1 MINNFRILDC
11 DLQLCRTFGLFIS
24 GNSYDTFENPMG
36 LYDILFTHRETFQDN
51 FDSIKKYTKPNS
63 KIVTDISTESG
74 NIDDFLNVY
83 KKIVASNPYQFYLI
97 CDAPIPN
104 KEQYGDN
111 VKILDSHD
119 ISFYAYLNT
128 NSDSFDMLESSI
140 DASLHNGFLSLNNS
154 CRIHR
159 VYLLTQLLDK
169 NLPIDKCSFLFS
181 IGSPQGWKYNKD
193 VFKSC
198 LDSLLETN
206 FISNELYD
214 KTFNYTLP
222 KILDYDNT
230 NGTFIYN
237 KLNSLYDTILNLIT
251 ENLTGMSN
259 GDISN
264 DKIYTFT
271 EKTIK
276 PFIAKQIPIFFALP
290 GHLNV
295 LRNLG
300 FDLFDDLIDNSY
312 DTEMN
317 HVKRLDLILNELQR
331 LMQIDLVEFKNKNK
345 NRFDSN
351 FKLLDTL
358 TQRGQ
363 NLIKI
368 FLHEE
373 ILK

>member
-1 MINNFRILDC
+1 MIDNFRILDC
-11 DLQLCRTFGLFIS
+11 DLQLCRTLGLFIS
-24 GNSYDTFENPMG
+24 ENSYDTLEHSNG
-36 LYDILFTHRETFQDN
+36 VYDLIFTHRETFQDN
-51 FDSIKKYTKPNS
+51 FDSVKKYTKPNS

-83 KKIVASNPYQFYLI
+83 KKIASSNPYQFYLI

-104 KEQYGDN
+104 KEHYGDN

-119 ISFYAYLNT
+119 IVFYAYLNT
-128 NSDSFDMLESSI
+128 SSDTFDMLQTSI
-140 DASLHNGFLSLNNS
+140 DASIHNGFLSLNNS
-154 CRIHR
+154 CRLHR
-159 VYLLTQLLDK
+159 VYLLTQILDK

-181 IGSPQGWKYNKD
+181 TGTPIGWKYNKD

-198 LDSLLETN
+198 LDILLETN
-206 FISNELYD
+206 IISNELYN
-214 KTFNYTLP
+214 KTFNYSLP

-237 KLNSLYDTILNLIT
+237 NLTNLYDTILNLVT

-276 PFIAKQIPIFFALP
+276 PYIAKQIPLFFALP

-295 LRNLG
+295 LRELG

-317 HVKRLDLILNELQR
+317 HVKRLDLILNELEK
-331 LMQIDLVEFKNKNK
+331 LLKLDLIEYKKNNHH
-345 NRFDSN
+345 RFDYN
-351 FKLLDTL
+351 YNLLEIL
-358 TQRGQ
+358 TKSGEE
-363 NLIKI
+363 KVKS
-368 FLHEE
+368 FLYEE

>member
-1 MINNFRILDC
+1 MIDNFRILDC
-11 DLQLCRTFGLFIS
+11 DLQLCRTLGLFIS
-24 GNSYDTFENPMG
+24 ENSYDTLEHSNG
-36 LYDILFTHRETFQDN
+36 VYDLIFTHRETFQDN
-51 FDSIKKYTKPNS
+51 FDSVKKYTKPNS

-83 KKIVASNPYQFYLI
+83 KKIASSNPYQFYLI

-104 KEQYGDN
+104 KEHYGDN

-119 ISFYAYLNT
+119 IVFYAYLNT
-128 NSDSFDMLESSI
+128 SSDTFDMLQTSI
-140 DASLHNGFLSLNNS
+140 DASVHNGFLSLNNS
-154 CRIHR
+154 CRLHR

-169 NLPIDKCSFLFS
+169 NLPLDTCSFLFS
-181 IGSPQGWKYNKD
+181 TGTPHGWKYNED

-206 FISNELYD
+206 IISTELYN
-214 KTFNYTLP
+214 KTFNYSLP
-222 KILDYDNT
+222 KILDYDNI

-237 KLNSLYDTILNLIT
+237 KLNSLYDTILNLVT

-276 PFIAKQIPIFFALP
+276 PFIAKQIPLFFALP

-295 LRNLG
+295 LRELG

-317 HVKRLDLILNELQR
+317 HVKRLDLILNELEK
-331 LMQIDLVEFKNKNK
+331 LLKLDLIEYKKINK
-345 NRFDSN
+345 NRFDN
-351 FKLLDTL
+351 NYNLLQTL
-358 TQRGQ
+358 TKSGEEK
-363 NLIKI
+363 IKT
-368 FLHEE
+368 FLYEE